1 MIFPKNLAACNDS
14 DRAYLTDI
22 AVKLFQKPGDES
34 WPLKARL
41 FFYSGASSQQLRRIY
56 APRPI
61 VSVGKRVLYKHAKA
75 TNTRKLSPPQYAFKR
90 IRRVCKRICRLHFQ
104 SQLGDDH
111 KSFFPTAAERRD
123 ERDRI
128 QRKAAKAA
136 LRALDKSMSK
146 SERKA
151 AVLQERDKRNPAF
164 QGGLG
169 FGAAIGA
176 TTSALGLL
184 LLRGVTRTVNRNVD
198 EVGSFINEIRR
209 FVDGARSTFKKYL
222 GSALWFIPLVLVF
235 WYFLK
240 RRKHRNDLVSAGVK
254 AYVAKTVGPKMW
266 VRVSNFFPDG
276 DVQGAQSPEPDV
288 EMQSGL
294 AAGAAELLTVLTVF
308 SVFNKKGLGAK
319 EVTEFTKRI
328 SVFDRAKQGFE
339 SFIDWTMRSL
349 QGLVNA
355 IRAAFGKERVQL
367 FRDSRKPALDWMR
380 EVDNAYAQ
388 HNTASAPATTDE
400 LNKLVRLVVDGNGF
414 KDLYRGTPMA
424 RQVDE
429 SLARVVCLLN
439 PHLGALNAR
448 NNFRQ
453 EPISVMLVGAP
464 GIGKTVISMAAC
476 ITILLKSGLLKEANF
491 DRAAE
496 NIWQKGSSE
505 FWNSYSNQ
513 MVVIMDDAFQQKV
526 DKTNVDNDFMNMIR
540 MVSSWSMPLNMADLA
555 SKGKIFFGSKV
566 IFGTTN
572 LTSIASEARIV
583 LQEPEAVA
591 RRINHG
597 YRLHLLPQY
606 ATDKGHLDKDVFNME
621 EAHCAE
627 TGVDVGRFPWHMWE
641 VSKHDFMT
649 GRSEAERLPLL
660 DLIMKIAADLRS
672 RSTDFVSSERN
683 MRSYAEG
690 LACPAILRNL
700 PTSAGPPLLA
710 SVAERA
716 ALPSSIELQ
725 GGIHVPAFLK
735 GSRPKPDQA
744 QPAFLE
750 QYDEYMDSATQVEC
764 WWKSWLTGAAV
775 VAAGGI
781 GLYVGFKLVAC
792 ALKGMWSMF
801 SSAFG
806 GASKND
812 DHKKPVEQ
820 SNHPLGPRMKISERK
835 AMLQSADSAVRNNI
849 YANSYKF
856 YSFTDGLLVSVIGQV
871 QFLRADVAVMPA
883 HFSRDIAA
891 AVADGRYN
899 ATTVLTLRNCVNY
912 QHSVNISPA
921 AFLKLQRVTRP
932 DRDQE
937 FVKFEDVRAHRDVVA
952 NFIRDVDVKYLGN
965 QKAILDV
972 CNVNVNVEADS
983 SGGKLNV
990 LERRAWAI
998 QHMRTGTNLVCPG
1011 ATVTRYCQYDAGTVG
1026 GDCGAPLCLHD
1037 NSRFSG
1043 RTAIGLHIA
1052 GAKKAAVGFSNIVTQ
1067 EDITSA
1073 LKELGG
1079 AIEDRF
1085 EQDLDSRGIGYQSGD
1100 VLPFSDAGSFL
1111 ALGTVSL
1118 PVNLCPKSKYYRV
1131 EHMFGRF
1138 GEYTDRPAVLS
1149 PVMRNGELVYPM
1161 ANAVAPYSSPL
1172 YVYEQEWLSQ
1182 SVYLAFNKL
1191 DKATSG
1197 SSRSIYSFAEAVQGI
1212 TQEKFRAIPRGTSA
1226 GYPYVLD
1233 HKDGKTAFFGKE
1245 DQNKIDTPLALELEA
1260 RVEYIIHSARS
1271 GVRLAHVFQD
1281 FLKDE
1286 LRSAAK
1292 VDAAATRLISAAP
1305 LDYTVAVRR
1314 YFGAFTAALMMN
1326 TISTGMAPGIC
1337 AYSDWTQ
1344 LAIHLQLKGSD
1355 VFDGD
1360 LKAFDSKEQ
1369 PSILRRILKGI
1380 NSWYADGPDNAR
1392 VREVLWLDL
1401 MHSRHIGGLGKDQ
1414 RHIYQWNKSLP
1425 SGHPLTTIV
1434 NSLYCLVLLIGSYI
1448 ACTGD
1453 LSGFW
1458 DHVSPIT
1465 YGDDNVSN
1473 VSRAM
1478 SPLFNQ
1484 VTVAR
1489 VMLSEFGMTYTPGR
1503 KDGVWN
1509 PVSSLREVTFLKRGF
1524 RIDSGQ
1530 WVAPL
1535 ELSSFLYTP
1544 YWCKRPLDELGI
1556 LRGMLELA
1564 LEELSLH
1571 PDGEWIKY
1579 SHSIVQA
1586 MADLDHRPRVIPEK
1600 KEYLRLVQS
1609 RTDNYY

>member
-1 MIFPKNLAACNDS
+1 MKYARYLSCLPKGDLSYLASITFNLFGYDDRSRDLSAAFLS
-14 DRAYLTDI
+14 H
-22 AVKLFQKPGDES
+22 
-34 WPLKARL
+34 
-41 FFYSGASSQQLRRIY
+41 GATPQQLRRIY
-56 APRPI
+56 ASRPI
-61 VSVGKRVLYKHAKA
+61 VVVQARRAFKPTTR
-75 TNTRKLSPPQYAFKR
+75 TNTRKLSPPQYRMRR
-90 IRRVCKRICRLHFQ
+90 IRRVKRRICRLHFQ
-104 SQLGDDH
+104 SQLGDNH
-111 KSFFPTAAERRD
+111 KLFQSASERRE

-136 LRALDKSMSK
+136 IRALDKDLTK
-146 SERKA
+146 AERKA
-151 AVLQERDKRNPAF
+151 AVLAERDKRNPAF
-164 QGGLG
+164 QGGAG
-169 FGAAIGA
+169 IGALIGA

-184 LLRGVTRTVNRNVD
+184 MLRGVTKKINNNVD
-198 EVGSFINEIRR
+198 DVGNFINEIRR
-209 FVDGARSTFKKYL
+209 FVDGAKSTFKKYL
-222 GSALWFIPLVLVF
+222 GNALWFIPLVLSL

-240 RRKHRNDLVSAGVK
+240 RRKQRNDFVDAGVK
-254 AYVAKTVGPKMW
+254 AYVAKTVGPQLW

-276 DVQGAQSPEPDV
+276 GERDPQTNPSV

-349 QGLVNA
+349 QSLVNA
-355 IRAAFGKERVQL
+355 IRSVFGKERVQL

-380 EVDNAYAQ
+380 EVDVAYTQ
-388 HNTASAPATTDE
+388 HNTATASASAEE

-414 KDLYRGTPMA
+414 KELYRGTPMA

-429 SLARVVCLLN
+429 SLARVVNLLN

-464 GIGKTVISMAAC
+464 GIGKTVISTAAC

-491 DRAAE
+491 DRVAE
-496 NIWQKGSSE
+496 NIWQKGTSE

-513 MVVIMDDAFQQKV
+513 MVVVMDDAFQQRV
-526 DKTNVDNDFMNMIR
+526 DKTNADNDFMNMIR

-572 LTSIASEARIV
+572 LVSIASEARIV

-591 RRINHG
+591 RRITHG
-597 YRLHLLPQY
+597 YRLHLLPKY
-606 ATDKGHLDKDVFNME
+606 ATEQGYLNKDLFNAE
-621 EAHCAE
+621 EAYCAE
-627 TGVDVGRFPWHMWE
+627 HGVDVGRFPWHMWE

-649 GRSEAERLPLL
+649 GRSDSQRMPLL
-660 DLIMKIAADLRS
+660 DLVMKVASDLRA
-672 RSTDFVSSERN
+672 RSTDFTSSERA

-690 LACPAILRNL
+690 LASPSPSGNSVTPQA
-700 PTSAGPPLLA
+700 PSAAVLA
-710 SVAERA
+710 TDDEDMSTEF
-716 ALPSSIELQ
+716 SFQ
-725 GGIHVPAFLK
+725 GGLLRLPFKRAPPA
-735 GSRPKPDQA
+735 PNQA

-750 QYDEYMDSATQVEC
+750 DFDDFMSSAEEVDR
-764 WWKSWLTGAAV
+764 WWRSWLTGAAV
-775 VAAGGI
+775 LAATGV
-781 GLYVGFKLVAC
+781 GLYVGFKLVST
-792 ALKGMWSMF
+792 ALKGMWSAL
-801 SSAFG
+801 SSIFNG
-806 GASKND
+806 GDKDS

-835 AMLQSADSAVRNNI
+835 AMLQSADNAVRNNI
-849 YANSYKF
+849 YANSYKL
-856 YSFTDGLLVSVIGQV
+856 YSFTDGLLVGVIGQV

-891 AVADGRYN
+891 AIADGRYN
-899 ATTVLTLRNCVNY
+899 GTTVLTLRNCANY

-921 AFLKLQRVTRP
+921 AFLKLQRVTRA

-937 FVKFEDVRAHRDVVA
+937 FVKFEDIRAHRDIVA
-952 NFIRDVDVKYLGN
+952 NFIRDVDFKYLGN

-972 CNVNVNVEADS
+972 CNINLSVEADAVT
-983 SGGKLNV
+983 GKPNV

-998 QHMRTGTNLVCPG
+998 QHMRTGNNLVCPG
-1011 ATVTRYCQYDAGTVG
+1011 ATITKYCQYDAGTVG
-1026 GDCGAPLCLHD
+1026 GDCGAPLCLYD

-1052 GAKKAAVGFSNIVTQ
+1052 GARKSAIGYSNVITQ
-1067 EDITSA
+1067 EDILSA
-1073 LKELGG
+1073 LADLGG

-1085 EQDLDSRGIGYQSGD
+1085 EQDLDDRGIGYQSGD
-1100 VLPFSDAGSFL
+1100 VLPFPDAGSFL
-1111 ALGTVSL
+1111 ALGAVSV
-1118 PVNLCPKSKYYRV
+1118 PVNLCPKSKYYKV

-1138 GEYTDRPAVLS
+1138 GEYTDRPAILS
-1149 PVMRNGELVYPM
+1149 PVLRDGELVYPM

-1172 YVYEQEWLSQ
+1172 LIYEQGWLSQ
-1182 SVYLAFNKL
+1182 AVYLAFDKL
-1191 DKATSG
+1191 DKATVG
-1197 SSRSIYSFAEAVQGI
+1197 SSRAIYTFAEAVQGI

-1226 GYPYVLD
+1226 GYPYVLQ
-1233 HKDGKTAFFGKE
+1233 HKDGKTAFFGK
-1245 DQNKIDTPLALELEA
+1245 DDINKIDTPLALELEA
-1260 RVEYIIHSARS
+1260 RVERVCESARR

-1292 VDAAATRLISAAP
+1292 VEAVATRLISAAP

-1314 YFGAFTAALMMN
+1314 YFGAFTAALMKN
-1326 TISTGMAPGIC
+1326 TIVTGMAPGIC
-1337 AYSDWTQ
+1337 AYSDWIQ
-1344 LAIHLQLKGSD
+1344 LAIHLQRKGVH

-1369 PSILRRILKGI
+1369 PAILRRILKLI
-1380 NSWYADGPDNAR
+1380 NAWYNDGEDNAR

-1414 RHIYQWNKSLP
+1414 CHVYQWNKSLP

-1448 ACTGD
+1448 SCTGD
-1453 LSGFW
+1453 LTGFW

-1473 VSRAM
+1473 VSHAM
-1478 SPLFNQ
+1478 CPLFNQ

-1489 VMLSEFGMTYTPGR
+1489 AMLSEFGMTYTPGR

-1509 PVSSLREVTFLKRGF
+1509 PVTTLCDVTFLKRSF
-1524 RIDSGQ
+1524 RIDSGS

-1544 YWCKRPLDELGI
+1544 YWCKRPLDERGI

-1571 PDGEWIKY
+1571 ADDLWVKY
-1579 SHSIVQA
+1579 SGLIIQA
-1586 MADLDHRPRVIPEK
+1586 MADLDHRPRVLPEK